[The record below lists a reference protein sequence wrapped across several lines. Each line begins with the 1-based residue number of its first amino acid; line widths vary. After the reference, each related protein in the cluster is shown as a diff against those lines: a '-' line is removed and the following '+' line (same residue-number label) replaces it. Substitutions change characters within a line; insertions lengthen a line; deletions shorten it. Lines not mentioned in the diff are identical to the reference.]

1 MSSPTIKIELD
12 LPSETTAF
20 EVGSGSES
28 TIGSVTYLI
37 GGGDSVFVDKT
48 TLCRSFSTSR
58 GSSGNDMVWTTDA
71 GTASI
76 ELDNRTRTFDQLS
89 NSDIRP
95 GRQVRIRAVW
105 NSTTYNLFR
114 GYVDSWQQSYPGFA
128 KDATTTAA
136 CNDGTALLANLDV
149 NLGGAEELTGS
160 RVRRLADAAG
170 WSNSQ
175 RDINPGVSE
184 MPAARITTSAWSAM
198 QEAAVSEFGE
208 VYVDEA
214 GTLTFRDRDDLWT
227 TSRTRSSQATF
238 GDGVGELRFVELEP
252 DQAESG
258 DVRNR
263 ITVVYNEQDG
273 QTADDVQS
281 QLDYGI
287 RAESLQV
294 SLTDENTADAYA
306 RFLISQFADPQF
318 TFGSITI
325 VPRADPTN
333 LWPQVLGRKL
343 GDRITIKLTP
353 PGGGSRIERECFIR
367 QIDHDVSPGIEWTTT
382 WGLSPADLWPDY
394 FIIGTHDVGDST
406 NKIGW

>member
-1 MSSPTIKIELD
+1 MSSPTIKIELE
-12 LPSETTAF
+12 LPSEAETF
-20 EVGSGSES
+20 EVGSGSQS

-37 GGGDSVFVDKT
+37 GGGVYFSDKVS
-48 TLCRSFSTSR
+48 LCRSFSTSR
-58 GSSGNDMVWTTDA
+58 GSAANSMVWTTDA

-114 GYVDSWQQSYPGFA
+114 GYVDSWQQSYPGYA
-128 KDATTTAA
+128 KDAITTAA

-149 NLGGAEELTGS
+149 NLGGAEESTGN
-160 RVRRLADAAG
+160 RIYRLANAAG
-170 WSNSQ
+170 WPNSQ

-184 MPAARITTSAWSAM
+184 MPAAPITSSAWAAM

-214 GTLTFRDRDDLWT
+214 GTLTFRGRNELWT
-227 TSRTRSSQATF
+227 ASRTRTSQATF
-238 GDGVGELRFVELEP
+238 GDGVGELKVADVEP
-252 DQAESG
+252 DEAESG
-258 DVRNR
+258 DIRNR
-263 ITVVYNEQDG
+263 VTVVYNERDAK
-273 QTADDVQS
+273 TADSTQS
-281 QLDYGI
+281 QVNYGI

-294 SLTDENTADAYA
+294 SLTDANIADAYA
-306 RFLISQFADPQF
+306 TFLVSQFADPQF
-318 TFGSITI
+318 TFATVTI

-343 GDRITIKLTP
+343 GDRITVKVTP
-353 PGGGSRIERECFIR
+353 PGGGSRIERQCFIR
-367 QIDHDVSPGIEWTTT
+367 QIEHEVSPGVEWVTR
-382 WGLSPADLWPDY
+382 WGLSSADLWPDY
-394 FIIGTHDVGDST
+394 VVVGTDDVGDST
-406 NKIGW
+406 RKIGW